1 MVDYSLIKTQ
11 IDGLSSSGFRLSL
24 DDYGSG
30 YSNLTRVKRYPFEN
44 IKIDME
50 IVWDYFNAR
59 DHLLPTL
66 IHAFKE
72 MNFTITAEGIENREM
87 ADEFRRI
94 GCDYLQVSTGIV
106 WEDPTL
112 AEHEAPYNLICE
124 MGIRF
129 HEHFRGRVPVS
140 CVNSIFTPE
149 QIKYLIENEL
159 VDTVDLGR
167 AILADPAIC
176 EAALDGAP
184 YVKCFDCP
192 RCQFGP
198 GMVHKCPAEMRRM
211 Q

>member
-1 MVDYSLIKTQ
+1 MSNGLAANFSRILKEYNIPASRIHLEITEQSMVDYSLIKPQ

-94 GCDYLQVSTGIV
+94 GCDYLQGYYYSKPLPITDFLRRYG
-106 WEDPTL
+106 
-112 AEHEAPYNLICE
+112 
-124 MGIRF
+124 
-129 HEHFRGRVPVS
+129 
-140 CVNSIFTPE
+140 
-149 QIKYLIENEL
+149 
-159 VDTVDLGR
+159 
-167 AILADPAIC
+167 
-176 EAALDGAP
+176 GA
-184 YVKCFDCP
+184 
-192 RCQFGP
+192 
-198 GMVHKCPAEMRRM
+198 
-211 Q
+211 